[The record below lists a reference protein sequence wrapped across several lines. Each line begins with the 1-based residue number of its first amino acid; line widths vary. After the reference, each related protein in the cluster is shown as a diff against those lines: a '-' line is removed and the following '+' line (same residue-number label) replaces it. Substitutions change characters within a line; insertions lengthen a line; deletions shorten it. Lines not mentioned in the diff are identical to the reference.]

1 VTAAFE
7 PIPPQER
14 LRTLDVLRGAALL
27 GILLMNI
34 LVFGLPA
41 DAYHNPNV
49 WGGNDAINLWT
60 LGIHW
65 VLFEGKMRALFSIM
79 FGAGI
84 VIFMERALA
93 RENSVTAADLY
104 VRRMLWLMAFG
115 AVHGWLIWHGDILYS
130 YALCGLLIFPL
141 RNASPK
147 ALFVTAGLALLL
159 MQAFFTVPAFERRST
174 RNAAVA
180 ARAAQAQG
188 RTLTQEQRDAIR
200 DWDRI
205 YNASLPPRDEVQ
217 KEIDDYRG
225 GYVRT
230 FQQRVKVLRA
240 WNFLPAYFPAF
251 IDMWAMMLIGMGL
264 FRLGVLQG
272 ARPMGFYT
280 RVALVGYGIG
290 VPLNALSVYGMI
302 SSNFE
307 PVAYGFLNVPHH
319 AGRVAVA
326 LAHAAVIVMVVKRR
340 ALGWLTDRLA
350 AVGQTALSNYI
361 ATSVICALLFYTPG
375 LGLMGQ
381 LQRYQLY
388 GVVVGI
394 WILNLAWSPWWLR
407 RYRFGPLEWCWRSL
421 TYWRRQPWRV
431 RSPAGPAPL
440 PDGVLRYP

>member
-1 VTAAFE
+1 MLHE

-41 DAYHNPNV
+41 DAYNNPRV

-60 LGIHW
+60 LAIHW

-115 AVHGWLIWHGDILYS
+115 AAHGWLIWHGDILYS
-130 YALCGLLIFPL
+130 LRPVRAADLPAAQCVAEGALRDGGAGPAADAGLLH
-141 RNASPK
+141 R
-147 ALFVTAGLALLL
+147 AGVRAPIDA
-159 MQAFFTVPAFERRST
+159 QRRGGG
-174 RNAAVA
+174 AC
-180 ARAAQAQG
+180 RAGAGGA
-188 RTLTQEQRDAIR
+188 LTQEQRDAIR

-205 YNASLPPRDEVQ
+205 YNAALPPP
-217 KEIDDYRG
+217 RG
-225 GYVRT
+225 GAERD
-230 FQQRVKVLRA
+230 RR
-240 WNFLPAYFPAF
+240 LPRGIRQDVSAAREGSSRLELPAAYFPAF

-272 ARPMGFYT
+272 ARPMGFYA
-280 RVALVGYGIG
+280 RVALIGYGIG

-307 PVAYGFLNVPHH
+307 PLGTGSGTPHITP
-319 AGRVAVA
+319 AA
-326 LAHAAVIVMVVKRR
+326 L
-340 ALGWLTDRLA
+340 
-350 AVGQTALSNYI
+350 
-361 ATSVICALLFYTPG
+361 
-375 LGLMGQ
+375 
-381 LQRYQLY
+381 
-388 GVVVGI
+388 
-394 WILNLAWSPWWLR
+394 
-407 RYRFGPLEWCWRSL
+407 
-421 TYWRRQPWRV
+421 PWRW
-431 RSPAGPAPL
+431 RMRP
-440 PDGVLRYP
+440 